1 MNKKILLILTI
12 LLFSGCTNQKQ
23 YISKIMN
30 LNLDNCRV
38 EAYKDNHS
46 GFLGDGQYFAKVK
59 CSSTPEK
66 VLDWNKMPLS
76 KEIQKATD
84 LAFCTGNGC
93 HTMYELYDIPK
104 IKDGYYYFYDRQNKT
119 EDDSDLNIRSSYNFS
134 LGIYDI
140 NNNTLYIYELDT

>member
-1 MNKKILLILTI
+1 MNKKILLILII
-12 LLFSGCTNQKQ
+12 LLFTGCTNQNQ
-23 YISKIMN
+23 HISKVLNI
-30 LNLDNCRV
+30 NLDNCKI
-38 EAYKDNHS
+38 ETYKDDHS

-59 CSSTPEK
+59 CSSTPKE
-66 VLDWNKMPLS
+66 VLNWNNMPLS
-76 KEIQKATD
+76 IEIQKATD

-93 HTMYELYDIPK
+93 HNMYELYNIPK

-119 EDDSDLNIRSSYNFS
+119 TDDTELNKRSSYNFS